1 MSDPKEKPW
10 PFASLEQIAALRE
23 VEARHDCAEECA
35 CFRRGLAAV
44 TTIRCSKHYG
54 VPQQNKTECA
64 GPNTGGECGGCI
76 AERAEKAEAENARLM
91 EALVAAGEAY
101 DVALVRAERFRDMHA
116 ALVQAE
122 SYLSLLRF
130 RGGVRWKQQ
139 GSAFGVDVDE
149 VDEAISLSRAALAT
163 PAREPKP

>member
-1 MSDPKEKPW
+1 MSSE
-10 PFASLEQIAALRE
+10 SETL
-23 VEARHDCAEECA
+23 
-35 CFRRGLAAV
+35 
-44 TTIRCSKHYG
+44 
-54 VPQQNKTECA
+54 
-64 GPNTGGECGGCI
+64 I
-76 AERAEKAEAENARLM
+76 AERLEGSPAHLGPDPGELEPKSAAEAGKRIAELEAENARLM

>member
-1 MSDPKEKPW
+1 MSEPETLPEMAERLHGNLYLDSPNVDQQRHNIG
-10 PFASLEQIAALRE
+10 LIHAALRE
-23 VEARHDCAEECA
+23 VEK
-35 CFRRGLAAV
+35 LAMTHVIVSTAPV
-44 TTIRCSKHYG
+44 VGDWQR
-54 VPQQNKTECA
+54 
-64 GPNTGGECGGCI
+64 
-76 AERAEKAEAENARLM
+76 RAEKAEAENARLM

-163 PAREPKP
+163 PAEEPKP

>member
-76 AERAEKAEAENARLM
+76 AERAEKVEAENERLREELTAAQVRANELAARVKELEM
-91 EALVAAGEAY
+91 EAEAR
-101 DVALVRAERFRDMHA
+101 DFAEM
-116 ALVQAE
+116 
-122 SYLSLLRF
+122 
-130 RGGVRWKQQ
+130 
-139 GSAFGVDVDE
+139 
-149 VDEAISLSRAALAT
+149 
-163 PAREPKP
+163 REERP